1 MTDIKKNLAE
11 IHHAINL
18 VCNQHGRNSGEVCL
32 LAVSKTKPAS
42 DIQDAFNAGQQDF
55 GENYLQEALEKID
68 QLKNL
73 DITWH
78 FIGSIQSNKTRPIA
92 ENFDW
97 VHTLASTKHAHR
109 INEQRPAHL
118 KPLNACLQVNISHEN
133 SKNGLDVEQVLP
145 LAKEI
150 SALENIRLR
159 GLMVI
164 PAPTADE
171 TRQRQV
177 FHQVAELMETIKAN
191 GIPLD
196 TLSMGMSA
204 DYPAAIAEGATII
217 RIGTAIFGKREKPA

>member
-11 IHHAINL
+11 IHQEIEQI
-18 VCNQHGRNSGEVCL
+18 CRQHGRNSNEVCL

-42 DIQDAFNAGQQDF
+42 DIEDAFNAGQKDF

-68 QLKNL
+68 QLRQL

-78 FIGSIQSNKTRPIA
+78 FIGGIQSNKTRPIA

-97 VHTLASTKHAHR
+97 VHTLSSSKHAHR
-109 INEQRPAHL
+109 INDQRPTDL
-118 KPLNACLQVNISHEN
+118 KPINACIQVNISHEA
-133 SKNGLDVEQVLP
+133 SKSGLDVEEVLP

-150 SALENIRLR
+150 ASLENIQLR

-164 PAPTADE
+164 PAPTSNE
-171 TRQRQV
+171 TMQRQV
-177 FHQVAELMETIKAN
+177 FHQVAELMQTIKAN
-191 GIPLD
+191 GIALD

-217 RIGTAIFGKREKPA
+217 RIGTAIFGARRKKL